1 MMTTM
6 QSRIQ
11 RRRELV
17 GGKNFLFAGLGES
30 TLHSFEYPIKLHALN
45 RQEAVP

>member
-1 MMTTM
+1 MITM
-6 QSRIQ
+6 EPRIQ

-30 TLHSFEYPIKLHALN
+30 KLHRFEDPNELWELTW
-45 RQEAVP
+45 QEAVP